1 VTFRWNVP
9 HSRTHTGVYMFTQQT
24 HAKLNK
30 IFETVKRNTQQTSG
44 GGYMSSYK
52 WLPGSIITDVSLW

>member
-1 VTFRWNVP
+1 VTFRWNLP
-9 HSRTHTGVYMFTQQT
+9 HTRAHSRTHTGIYMFTQQT

-30 IFETVKRNTQQTSG
+30 IFETVKRNTEQTSG

-52 WLPGSIITDVSLW
+52 MASRVNYY